1 MLKARKVGRTANN
14 LMIGFIRESQ
24 TRTRYEIYADV
35 ARKEKYLLISRTFK
49 EFATQK
55 KERAIWLYKFLRELK
70 KDEIFEDLVVEIKS
84 PTTYGTTIENLE
96 ASINEE
102 DEEWQN
108 LYPNFANTAKME
120 GYINIANK
128 FKEFTQ
134 IERNLS
140 QRLKMFLNLINNN
153 SFSEKSTITFWKC
166 LACGYEIAMD
176 ELPTDFNC
184 PSCGHFKSYF
194 QRKSLHLVLD
204 EKSMKQKEISGWVCM
219 ECGYEVV
226 LEELPDDLKCAS
238 CGRSKAYFK
247 RKAFKTKDY
256 EIHTTPR
263 EKAHWICL
271 ECGNEEDIELPAGW
285 KCSKCGFPKE

>member
-24 TRTRYEIYADV
+24 TRTRYEIYAEV
-35 ARKEKYLLISRTFK
+35 ARKENYLLISRNFK
-49 EFATQK
+49 ELATQK
-55 KERAIWLYKFLRELK
+55 KERAIWLYKFLRQLK

-120 GYINIANK
+120 GYVDISNR
-128 FKEFTQ
+128 FKEFAQT
-134 IERNLS
+134 ERNIS
-140 QRLKMFLNLINNN
+140 QRLKMFLNLINSN

-176 ELPTDFNC
+176 ELPNDFNC

-219 ECGYEVV
+219 ECGYEVA
-226 LEELPDDLKCAS
+226 LEELPDDWRCAS

-247 RKAFKTKDY
+247 RKALKTKDY
-256 EIHTTPR
+256 EIHSIPR
-263 EKAHWICL
+263 EKAHCICL